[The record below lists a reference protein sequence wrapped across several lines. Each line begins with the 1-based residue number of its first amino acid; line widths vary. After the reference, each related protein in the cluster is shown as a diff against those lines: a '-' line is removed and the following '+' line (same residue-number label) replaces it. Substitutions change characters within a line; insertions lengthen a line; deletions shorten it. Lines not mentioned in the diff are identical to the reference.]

1 MAKKTIPVK
10 AIEPLLKAETVT
22 IKIDQLGDYDVVITD
37 TIDMADALAFVDEV
51 VENVIDF
58 EMDTYYPELVNF
70 LTDAEVLIRYANFKM
85 PSDLSKQ
92 YAFIANNRD
101 IVKTVIEYI
110 NKEQYAWIVNAIDEK
125 INYMKSLGAST
136 LASQFSELAAKLAEF
151 SEQATTAFEG
161 LSPEELSNAM
171 RTLGNPDALDEKKIV
186 KAVFDSQNK

>member
-22 IKIDQLGDYDVVITD
+22 IKIDKLGDHDVVITD

-70 LTDAEVLIRYANFKM
+70 LTDVEVLIRYANFKM

-101 IVKTVIEYI
+101 IVQTVIEYI
-110 NKEQYAWIVNAIDEK
+110 NKEQYAWIVDAINEK

-151 SEQATTAFEG
+151 SEQAATAFEG

-171 RTLGNPDALDEKKIV
+171 RTLGNPDALDERKIV

>member
-22 IKIDQLGDYDVVITD
+22 IKIDKLGDHDVVITD

-70 LTDAEVLIRYANFKM
+70 LTDVEVLIRYANFKM

-101 IVKTVIEYI
+101 IVQTVIEYI
-110 NKEQYAWIVNAIDEK
+110 NKEQYAWIVDAINEK

-171 RTLGNPDALDEKKIV
+171 RTLGNPDALDERKIV